1 MADEKLFGVMEKGLK
16 KVLDAKYN
24 NKILSPFFTSISTK
38 NKRELLFKIKNG
50 GVINEEF
57 SEDDPIQ
64 GRIEVRIGD
73 YKKGGGFGTEEIIL
87 PTNIN
92 ETGSM
97 RELIRGFNK
106 AYWDASEDYNIRKQK
121 NIEYK
126 GLRDVFLYFS
136 EEEPIKYIAR
146 DKKNLDVTG
155 IYQDLEERLSEV
167 SAKLLKKEVLN
178 TNISCRVTQIKRYL
192 INSEGTKV
200 FTPFLNYAINLTI
213 EMLNKENLVIPLS
226 RLLSGR
232 DYTKLPNN
240 ETLIELG
247 EKLIEDLNEIKD
259 APVEVHGVYPLL
271 SEGHFGGF
279 VAHEGAGH
287 ILEGV
292 IMQQDIRERFQERKV
307 NIFENKIGK
316 KVAPDFIS
324 LYDDPLIP
332 NSYTYH
338 FIDEEGVKAEKVE
351 LIKNGILKNYL
362 TSRQSAGY
370 LGIKSN
376 GHGLAQDTLSPVSR
390 MSNLILE
397 SEKVYSFDK
406 LKEKMIKICINKKIP
421 YGLIMRRAS
430 HGCIDY
436 ENSLLTVYPAYTFR
450 IYPGRKKLERVRD
463 AYMIGTVYTLLNKI
477 VATTDQYVFD
487 DGTCGS
493 LSGEIPSTTCAPG
506 ILFES
511 AEIGSLQRDILDR
524 PGRPIVRIPRKYFR
538 NKK

>member
-307 NIFENKIGK
+307 NIFENK
-316 KVAPDFIS
+316 
-324 LYDDPLIP
+324 
-332 NSYTYH
+332 
-338 FIDEEGVKAEKVE
+338 
-351 LIKNGILKNYL
+351 
-362 TSRQSAGY
+362 
-370 LGIKSN
+370 
-376 GHGLAQDTLSPVSR
+376 
-390 MSNLILE
+390 
-397 SEKVYSFDK
+397 
-406 LKEKMIKICINKKIP
+406 
-421 YGLIMRRAS
+421 
-430 HGCIDY
+430 
-436 ENSLLTVYPAYTFR
+436 
-450 IYPGRKKLERVRD
+450 
-463 AYMIGTVYTLLNKI
+463 
-477 VATTDQYVFD
+477 
-487 DGTCGS
+487 
-493 LSGEIPSTTCAPG
+493 
-506 ILFES
+506 
-511 AEIGSLQRDILDR
+511 
-524 PGRPIVRIPRKYFR
+524 
-538 NKK
+538 